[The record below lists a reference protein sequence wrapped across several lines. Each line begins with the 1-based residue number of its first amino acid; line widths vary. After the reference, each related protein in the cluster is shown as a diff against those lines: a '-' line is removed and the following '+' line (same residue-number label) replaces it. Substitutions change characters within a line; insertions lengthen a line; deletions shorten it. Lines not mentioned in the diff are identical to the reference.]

1 MYSSLSPAELR
12 NRRRRLRRER
22 RVYTLKV
29 CWQTLLLLS
38 IGGGLYWAIGRP
50 DWTIRKPQQILIQGN
65 RALTETA
72 VRDMLGLK
80 YPISL
85 LQVEP
90 QVLHGNLMERGSI
103 LAATVHRELVPPRIT
118 VQVRDRQPVALVEP
132 STPKAAAGMLD
143 EKGQWLPI
151 TSYRLD
157 LAQTPQLKLLS
168 SDKSCPNWPD
178 LYQAVAQSPV
188 KIQEIDCRD
197 SLNLILKS
205 EIGNLRL
212 GTFDRTKIYKQLQ
225 EAYKLRDWQ
234 QYSNPATVLYL
245 DLENPNSPQ
254 LQSNH
259 NSTTVG
265 KASLQ
270 ENQKNSSKL
279 PSKDR

>member
-22 RVYTLKV
+22 RVYTLKI
-29 CWQTLLLLS
+29 CWQTLLLLA
-38 IGGGLYWAIGRP
+38 IGGGLYWAIRLP

-90 QVLHGNLMERGSI
+90 QVLQGNLLGRGSI
-103 LAATVHRELVPPRIT
+103 LAATVHRELIPPRIT
-118 VQVRDRQPVALVEP
+118 VQVRDRQPVALVVP
-132 STPKAAAGMLD
+132 STPKAATGMLD
-143 EKGQWLPI
+143 EKGQWLPT
-151 TSYRLD
+151 TSYRLNP
-157 LAQTPQLKLLS
+157 AQTPQLKLLS
-168 SDKSCPNWPD
+168 NNNSCPNWPD
-178 LYQAVAQSPV
+178 LYQAVSQSPV

-259 NSTTVG
+259 NLTTD
-265 KASLQ
+265 
-270 ENQKNSSKL
+270 QKNSSKL
-279 PSKDR
+279 PAKDR

>member
-22 RVYTLKV
+22 RVYTLKI
-29 CWQTLLLLS
+29 CWQTLLLLA
-38 IGGGLYWAIGRP
+38 IVGGLGWAIGRP

-90 QVLHGNLMERGSI
+90 QVLHSNLLERGSI
-103 LAATVHRELVPPRIT
+103 LSATVHRELIPPRIT

-132 STPKAAAGMLD
+132 STPKAATGMLD
-143 EKGQWLPI
+143 EKGQWLPT

-157 LAQTPQLKLLS
+157 QAQKPQLKLLS
-168 SDKSCPNWPD
+168 SNNSCPNWPD

-259 NSTTVG
+259 NSTT
-265 KASLQ
+265 
-270 ENQKNSSKL
+270 NQKDSSKL
-279 PSKDR
+279 PPKDR